1 MFSGLDRKQ
10 KEAVGLLS
18 IGTFLEYFDLMLY
31 VHMAVLLNEL
41 FFPKTDPFTASLLTA
56 FAFWS
61 TYLLR
66 PFGALIFGYIGDK
79 IGRKTTVV
87 FTTLIMSIACITMV
101 LVKPYEE
108 IGITASVIV
117 TICRMLQGMSCVG
130 EISGAELYLT
140 ETTKPPIQYSAV
152 TSVTVFSVFGA
163 TVALALSS
171 YVTSSGGNWRLAF
184 LIGSLVAV
192 IGFVART
199 ALKETPDYVDAKRKA
214 KIMLES
220 CQSTLDNAKIYK
232 NIINEKVDISTI
244 LSYFSIRCAWPA
256 CFYFSFI
263 YCGNLYKTL
272 FGFDAGQ
279 VIYQNFLVSV
289 FELAMAIFLLIL
301 GYFVYPLII
310 LKIILIIYSFFIL
323 LSPVLLNNIYSPFV
337 LLCIQVFSACFALG
351 CIPASAILYK
361 HFPIFKRFTYTSMLY
376 AFSRIF
382 MYGITS
388 FGLIVLIN
396 YCGNYGF
403 IILMMPIIVAYGI
416 GIRHFEVL
424 ETRAGNYK
432 KRSFAPAEAT

>member
-1 MFSGLDRKQ
+1 MQTAKEQQSLTREQ

-66 PFGALIFGYIGDK
+66 PLGALIFGYIGDK
-79 IGRKTTVV
+79 IGRKATVV
-87 FTTLIMSIACITMV
+87 ITTLIMSISCITMV

-152 TSVTVFSVFGA
+152 TSVTVFAVFGA
-163 TVALALSS
+163 TVALALAS
-171 YVTSSGGNWRLAF
+171 YVTSSGGNWRIAF
-184 LIGSLVAV
+184 IIGSGVAV

-214 KIMLES
+214 KLMLES
-220 CQSTLDNAKIYK
+220 CKSSLDNSKIYQK
-232 NIINEKVDISTI
+232 IINEKVDIRTT
-244 LSYFSIRCAWPA
+244 LSYLSIRCAWPA

-279 VIYQNFLVSV
+279 VIYQNFIVSI
-289 FELAMAIFLLIL
+289 FELFMAIFLLIL
-301 GYFVYPLII
+301 GRFVYPLKI
-310 LKIILIIYSFFIL
+310 LKTILCIYSLFIL
-323 LSPVLLNNIYSPFV
+323 CSPYLLDRIQTPLGLF
-337 LLCIQVFSACFALG
+337 CIQVFSTCFALG
-351 CIPASAILYK
+351 IIPASAILYK

-376 AFSRIF
+376 ALSRIL
-382 MYGITS
+382 MYGVTS
-388 FGLIVLIN
+388 FGLIILIKFF
-396 YCGNYGF
+396 GNYGF
-403 IILMMPIIVAYGI
+403 IILMIPIIIVYSLGI
-416 GIRHFEVL
+416 SHFQKLEVL
-424 ETRAGNYK
+424 AGNY
-432 KRSFAPAEAT
+432 